1 MRRRTLLTA
10 TATAAPAALLAGLD
24 EALAD
29 TPAPPRAGPLD
40 DRLAAA
46 RALYDQGAHARS
58 LDALPGLIADSHA
71 AAASRRDLDQARLS
85 TIYTLASAV
94 LIKTGSY
101 DRARTWAEVSGSPLA
116 AAAAAR
122 EWAIHL
128 GMPDLSRVAGA
139 HDQPDPREA
148 HRAGTDHRAPEL
160 RVELD
165 EMMWTFTRR
174 TAEWSRL
181 HRVRHG
187 ILQQDIGRQLT
198 GDTLTSTLSQR
209 SPRSSTPWSTWPNS
223 WRSRPCIYAPPLTGT
238 QRLAGAGR
246 TRQARRGLSA
256 PCSLPTPRGLGE
268 PAQLWKV
275 EVAGQGEAL
284 A

>member
-58 LDALPGLIADSHA
+58 LDALPGLIADGHA

-101 DRARTWAEVSGSPLA
+101 DRARHTADRARTWAEVSGSPLA

-209 SPRSSTPWSTWPNS
+209 ALTQEQHALEHLSEQME
-223 WRSRPCIYAPPLTGT
+223 WRSRPCIYAAPLTGT

-268 PAQLWKV
+268 PAQL
-275 EVAGQGEAL
+275 
-284 A
+284 